1 MIWTRTSP
9 AEYARELGI
18 STDAVHLC
26 RDHDFIDLH
35 LDGFIPTRLFG
46 YDLCAKHE
54 QSSFGGFFFGH
65 LDFPRSVD
73 AGLTGAMWSIT
84 TNPFRSKE
92 GRHRTLLRNIRHI
105 QKIEEQSTGAIQ
117 CVRNLAEYETAKQK
131 DAHALFMVIQGGNA
145 LCARHGYAHAIPDNL
160 ITAVTLLH
168 LTHSQFGASSVP
180 IWSRKGTRL
189 TQAGHEL
196 VRSLNEKQIFV
207 DLAHIHP
214 DGFWDVVRTHDSSQP
229 LINTHTGVCGVKPH
243 WRNLDDAQIKAIA
256 DTGGVVGVIFQK
268 SFLKSPGRASDIQ
281 MIIDHIDHIVEV
293 AGDDVPA
300 LGSDYDGAIIPPK
313 ELRDGRAY
321 PRLIQAMLDR
331 GYTDERIIKILGT
344 NFLRAFGRLRPG

>member
-1 MIWTRTSP
+1 MSNIFIGLMTGTSVDSLDL
-9 AEYARELGI
+9 A
-18 STDAVHLC
+18 AVNCIENNIEVIGTANFDIPSDLK
-26 RDHDFIDLH
+26 RKIKNNVLSKEID
-35 LDGFIPTRLFG
+35 
-46 YDLCAKHE
+46 
-54 QSSFGGFFFGH
+54 QSSLQD
-65 LDFPRSVD
+65 LDN
-73 AGLTGAMWSIT
+73 TM
-84 TNPFRSKE
+84 
-92 GRHRTLLRNIRHI
+92 
-105 QKIEEQSTGAIQ
+105 
-117 CVRNLAEYETAKQK
+117 
-131 DAHALFMVIQGGNA
+131 ALFFAENIKSFINS
-145 LCARHGYAHAIPDNL
+145 L
-160 ITAVTLLH
+160 
-168 LTHSQFGASSVP
+168 
-180 IWSRKGTRL
+180 
-189 TQAGHEL
+189 
-196 VRSLNEKQIFV
+196 SLNEKQIFV